1 MKRIIL
7 PINTKIQGSSYV
19 KISPRLNALPISG
32 NVRSLYK
39 VTLVPC
45 GKKLSFP
52 TVETR
57 VSYYRKL
64 LFPTR
69 GTTVQT
75 N

>member
-1 MKRIIL
+1 MKAHSPFFVSYAF
-7 PINTKIQGSSYV
+7 PING
-19 KISPRLNALPISG
+19 NA
-32 NVRSLYK
+32 RSQYK
-39 VTLVPC
+39 DTPVPC